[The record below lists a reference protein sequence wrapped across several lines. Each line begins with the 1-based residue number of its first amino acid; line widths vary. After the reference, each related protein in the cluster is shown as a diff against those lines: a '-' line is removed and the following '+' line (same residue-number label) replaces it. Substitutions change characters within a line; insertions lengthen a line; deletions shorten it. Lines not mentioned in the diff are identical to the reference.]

1 MGRTE
6 EVDIS
11 CIEGEWHVGPL
22 RLDDGPGGGYMV
34 YPSIVVFL
42 LSFGF
47 KLRAGPSSDH
57 VDYSPEGL
65 IGKVFLL
72 R

>member
-1 MGRTE
+1 V
-6 EVDIS
+6 EVDIF

-22 RLDDGPGGGYMV
+22 CLDDGPGEGYMV

-47 KLRAGPSSDH
+47 ELGAGPSKDH
-57 VDYSPEGL
+57 MDYSPEGL
-65 IGKVFLL
+65 IGEVFLL